1 LKVTWDVWLLAARM
15 PSTHMRGLPRLCV
28 DVMELGDVRVMHVC
42 GSCVSLR
49 MMDAYAWF
57 STHMRAEDGLLS
69 HA

>member
-28 DVMELGDVRVMHVC
+28 DVVELGDVRVTHVC

-49 MMDAYAWF
+49 MMDAYA
-57 STHMRAEDGLLS
+57 
-69 HA
+69 